1 MTENKEIIK
10 AGGVFITHRTREA
23 IYATAA
29 QRTEPELKECFT
41 MLHDSMDRFGKQ
53 IAVEEITGQDFIIYT
68 PERRIGKTEA
78 ALYLAH
84 EYNMPYLVKL
94 AQLDF
99 VKRQAKEAGYNI
111 KFVPLSRPQ
120 IEGMRLRTIRCYYKK
135 PLPFGFCNVHH
146 IPCAVPGSPL
156 SCLRCVLYNTAPPA
170 APTYYSR
177 FYCNTL
183 ITPFFRTSG
192 HKNKAAIS
200 VWKMPLLNRW
210 FLNCKYLNIV
220 KRTCEG
226 C

>member
-94 AQLDF
+94 AQLEY
-99 VKRQAKEAGYNI
+99 VKALFNQQ
-111 KFVPLSRPQ
+111 P
-120 IEGMRLRTIRCYYKK
+120 
-135 PLPFGFCNVHH
+135 
-146 IPCAVPGSPL
+146 
-156 SCLRCVLYNTAPPA
+156 
-170 APTYYSR
+170 
-177 FYCNTL
+177 
-183 ITPFFRTSG
+183 
-192 HKNKAAIS
+192 
-200 VWKMPLLNRW
+200 
-210 FLNCKYLNIV
+210 
-220 KRTCEG
+220 
-226 C
+226 

>member
-29 QRTEPELKECFT
+29 QRTEPDLKECFT
-41 MLHDSMDRFGKQ
+41 MR
-53 IAVEEITGQDFIIYT
+53 QDFIIYT

-120 IEGMRLRTIRCYYKK
+120 IEGMRLRTILKDECIKTKEAREYI
-135 PLPFGFCNVHH
+135 G
-146 IPCAVPGSPL
+146 
-156 SCLRCVLYNTAPPA
+156 
-170 APTYYSR
+170 
-177 FYCNTL
+177 
-183 ITPFFRTSG
+183 
-192 HKNKAAIS
+192 
-200 VWKMPLLNRW
+200 
-210 FLNCKYLNIV
+210 KYINIIGI
-220 KRTCEG
+220 EEI
-226 C
+226 

>member
-53 IAVEEITGQDFIIYT
+53 IAVEEITGQDFIIY
-68 PERRIGKTEA
+68 
-78 ALYLAH
+78 
-84 EYNMPYLVKL
+84 NMPYLVKL

-120 IEGMRLRTIRCYYKK
+120 IEGMRLRTILKDECIKTKEAREYI
-135 PLPFGFCNVHH
+135 G
-146 IPCAVPGSPL
+146 
-156 SCLRCVLYNTAPPA
+156 
-170 APTYYSR
+170 
-177 FYCNTL
+177 
-183 ITPFFRTSG
+183 
-192 HKNKAAIS
+192 
-200 VWKMPLLNRW
+200 
-210 FLNCKYLNIV
+210 KYINIIGI
-220 KRTCEG
+220 EEI
-226 C
+226 

>member
-1 MTENKEIIK
+1 MIHALKILPEFFKAMAAGTKSFEVRKNDRPYHTGDYVALNEWRFQYMTENKEIIK

-120 IEGMRLRTIRCYYKK
+120 IEGMRLRTILKDECIKTKEAREYI
-135 PLPFGFCNVHH
+135 G
-146 IPCAVPGSPL
+146 
-156 SCLRCVLYNTAPPA
+156 
-170 APTYYSR
+170 
-177 FYCNTL
+177 
-183 ITPFFRTSG
+183 
-192 HKNKAAIS
+192 
-200 VWKMPLLNRW
+200 
-210 FLNCKYLNIV
+210 KYINIIGI
-220 KRTCEG
+220 EEI
-226 C
+226 

>member
-10 AGGVFITHRTREA
+10 AGGVFITHRTRES
-23 IYATAA
+23 IYATAE

-99 VKRQAKEAGYNI
+99 VKWQAKEAGYNI

-120 IEGMRLRTIRCYYKK
+120 IEGMRLRTILKDECIKTKEARE
-135 PLPFGFCNVHH
+135 H
-146 IPCAVPGSPL
+146 IG
-156 SCLRCVLYNTAPPA
+156 
-170 APTYYSR
+170 
-177 FYCNTL
+177 
-183 ITPFFRTSG
+183 
-192 HKNKAAIS
+192 
-200 VWKMPLLNRW
+200 
-210 FLNCKYLNIV
+210 KYINIIGI
-220 KRTCEG
+220 EEI
-226 C
+226 